1 MTRKEAAI
9 DFLKLVG
16 YGQVREGYA
25 KHVAPDF
32 IHHNVHFK
40 GDRESL
46 LVAMED
52 AHREMPNKVVDV
64 KFASEDGDRVI
75 LHSRVAKEGMEIAV
89 VHIFRF
95 VGDRVAELWDVGMV
109 VPPDSPNEHGAF

>member
-1 MTRKEAAI
+1 MNQKEAAI

-25 KHVAPDF
+25 KYVAKDF

-46 LVAMED
+46 LIAMED
-52 AHREMPNKVVDV
+52 AHREMPNRLVDV

-75 LHSRVAKEGMEIAV
+75 LHSRVLKEGMDIAV

-95 VGDRVAELWDVGMV
+95 AGGKVVELWDVGMV
-109 VPPDSPNEHGAF
+109 VPPDSPNEHSAF